1 MAGSGLSEE
10 RATVSGICGILKTL
24 YSEVC
29 RHRDAFGVL
38 DREGC
43 AVCVSL
49 QTWLS
54 LGGGG
59 SVAVE
64 VLGASTRVGHRSV
77 HRHSYT

>member
-10 RATVSGICGILKTL
+10 RATVSGICGILSTL

-43 AVCVSL
+43 AIC
-49 QTWLS
+49 
-54 LGGGG
+54 
-59 SVAVE
+59 
-64 VLGASTRVGHRSV
+64 VGHQLFSRFPSIACFTDT
-77 HRHSYT
+77 RPDSSLSNRDWTIHSGYRR